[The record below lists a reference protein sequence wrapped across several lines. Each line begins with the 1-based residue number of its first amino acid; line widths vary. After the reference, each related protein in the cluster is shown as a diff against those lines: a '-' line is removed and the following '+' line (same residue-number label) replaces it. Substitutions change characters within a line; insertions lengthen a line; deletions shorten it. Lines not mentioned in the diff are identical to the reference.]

1 MCSPGRK
8 GRADLTSSPPSSH
21 LAAAVSTEC
30 PASPDGNRGGGL
42 RSLWHLS
49 RHLTARA
56 DDNHAAPPCLPR
68 REYPFPNLSG
78 TVQARVRFLA
88 YHRIKPHV
96 PPLVRAP
103 VNSFEFHR
111 CRRTP
116 QVGRL
121 TLSLGH
127 GTIIGPTASVHRLPR
142 GLPGY
147 LILFDTHAFE
157 LQRQCGAGRLPSQSG
172 FLVISKHF
180 TATPR
185 IPPASRALKAPSS
198 RRSAMVEPRHFTARL
213 RAGLRS
219 L

>member
-1 MCSPGRK
+1 M
-8 GRADLTSSPPSSH
+8 
-21 LAAAVSTEC
+21 
-30 PASPDGNRGGGL
+30 

-56 DDNHAAPPCLPR
+56 DDNHAAPTWPP
-68 REYPFPNLSG
+68 EGDPGLSG
-78 TVQARVRFLA
+78 SPATFQARVRFLA

-116 QVGRL
+116 QVGCL
-121 TLSLGH
+121 MVSLGH
-127 GTIIGPTASVHRLPR
+127 VPHRHTASIHRLPR

-157 LQRQCGAGRLPSQSG
+157 HQRQWRYSRLASQSE
-172 FLVISKHF
+172 FFVISKHF
-180 TATPR
+180 TATQR
-185 IPPASRALKAPSS
+185 IPP
-198 RRSAMVEPRHFTARL
+198 
-213 RAGLRS
+213 S
-219 L
+219 LCVFKTNSINGGPMLGIDILPLT

>member
-1 MCSPGRK
+1 M
-8 GRADLTSSPPSSH
+8 
-21 LAAAVSTEC
+21 AVSLEC
-30 PASPDGNRGGGL
+30 PALPDGNQQQGL

-56 DDNHAAPPCLPR
+56 DDNHAAPLYKSRRTGQSLAHPCR
-68 REYPFPNLSG
+68 
-78 TVQARVRFLA
+78 VQA
-88 YHRIKPHV
+88 HRIKPHV

-116 QVGRL
+116 QVEYL
-121 TLSLGH
+121 TISLGNRPSC
-127 GTIIGPTASVHRLPR
+127 GPTAGIQRLLC

-147 LILFDTHAFE
+147 LILFDTHTFE
-157 LQRQCGAGRLPSQSG
+157 PQRQLHSGHLPSRSE
-172 FLVISKHF
+172 FFVISMHF

-185 IPPASRALKAPSS
+185 IPASLRALKTLSFNCNYTVGPCT
-198 RRSAMVEPRHFTARL
+198 FTTDLKARL
-213 RAGLRS
+213 RS

>member
-1 MCSPGRK
+1 M
-8 GRADLTSSPPSSH
+8 
-21 LAAAVSTEC
+21 
-30 PASPDGNRGGGL
+30 

-56 DDNHAAPPCLPR
+56 DDNHAAPRSMSR
-68 REYPFPNLSG
+68 RTVLSLIHSYC
-78 TVQARVRFLA
+78 VRARVRFLA

-111 CRRTP
+111 CINN
-116 QVGRL
+116 
-121 TLSLGH
+121 SH
-127 GTIIGPTASVHRLPR
+127 TASIHRLPC

-147 LILFDTHAFE
+147 LILFDTRTFE
-157 LQRQCGAGRLPSQSG
+157 PQRQWRAGHLPSRSE
-172 FLVISKHF
+172 FFVISKHF

-185 IPPASRALKAPSS
+185 IPASLRALKACSFNCTPQ
-198 RRSAMVEPRHFTARL
+198 VEPAVFTTDL
-213 RAGLRS
+213 QAGLRS

>member
-1 MCSPGRK
+1 M
-8 GRADLTSSPPSSH
+8 
-21 LAAAVSTEC
+21 
-30 PASPDGNRGGGL
+30 

-56 DDNHAAPPCLPR
+56 DDNHAAPSQRPR
-68 REYPFPNLSG
+68 RASLSPNPSSAI
-78 TVQARVRFLA
+78 QARVRFLA

-116 QVGRL
+116 QVGCL
-121 TLSLGH
+121 TLSLGRLRQ
-127 GTIIGPTASVHRLPR
+127 TQTASIHRLPR

-157 LQRQCGAGRLPSQSG
+157 LQRQLRYSRLPSQSE
-172 FLVISKHF
+172 FFVISKHF

-185 IPPASRALKAPSS
+185 IPPTLCVLKKTSS
-198 RRSAMVEPRHFTARL
+198 RCSAEVEPLHFTTRL
-213 RAGLRS
+213 ISGLRS

>member
-21 LAAAVSTEC
+21 LTMAVPAEY
-30 PASPDGNRGGGL
+30 PASPDGNCRKGL

-56 DDNHAAPPCLPR
+56 DDNHAAPRKRLLLEKVFPPR
-68 REYPFPNLSG
+68 SEC
-78 TVQARVRFLA
+78 VQTRVRFLA

-116 QVGRL
+116 QVGHL
-121 TLSLGH
+121 TLSLGR
-127 GTIIGPTASVHRLPR
+127 RLYIADS
-142 GLPGY
+142 G
-147 LILFDTHAFE
+147 
-157 LQRQCGAGRLPSQSG
+157 CPS
-172 FLVISKHF
+172 F
-180 TATPR
+180 TVRTTRVSNP
-185 IPPASRALKAPSS
+185 
-198 RRSAMVEPRHFTARL
+198 V
-213 RAGLRS
+213 
-219 L
+219 

>member
-1 MCSPGRK
+1 MAVLSE
-8 GRADLTSSPPSSH
+8 SSAEP
-21 LAAAVSTEC
+21 VSNC
-30 PASPDGNRGGGL
+30 QQGL

-56 DDNHAAPPCLPR
+56 DDNHAAPPQESR
-68 REYPFPNLSG
+68 GTSSSLSLSPA
-78 TVQARVRFLA
+78 VQARVRFLA

-116 QVGRL
+116 QVGCL
-121 TLSLGH
+121 TLSLGRLRQ
-127 GTIIGPTASVHRLPR
+127 TQTASIHRLPR

-157 LQRQCGAGRLPSQSG
+157 LQRQLRYSRLPSQSE
-172 FLVISKHF
+172 FFVISKHF
-180 TATPR
+180 TATRR
-185 IPPASRALKAPSS
+185 IPPTSCALKSGSS
-198 RRSAMVEPRHFTARL
+198 RCNAQVEPRHFTTRL
-213 RAGLRS
+213 PNGLRS

>member
-21 LAAAVSTEC
+21 LTMAVSPEC
-30 PASPDGNRGGGL
+30 PALPDGNQGKGL

-56 DDNHAAPPCLPR
+56 DDNHAAPSQRPR
-68 REYPFPNLSG
+68 RASLSLNPSSAI
-78 TVQARVRFLA
+78 QARVRFLA

-116 QVGRL
+116 QVDNL
-121 TLSLGH
+121 TLSLR
-127 GTIIGPTASVHRLPR
+127 S
-142 GLPGY
+142 
-147 LILFDTHAFE
+147 ILYIAYAQ
-157 LQRQCGAGRLPSQSG
+157 LSS
-172 FLVISKHF
+172 F
-180 TATPR
+180 TAWTTRVSNP
-185 IPPASRALKAPSS
+185 
-198 RRSAMVEPRHFTARL
+198 V
-213 RAGLRS
+213 
-219 L
+219 

>member
-8 GRADLTSSPPSSH
+8 GRADLTSSPPSSR
-21 LAAAVSTEC
+21 LAAAVSPEC
-30 PASPDGNRGGGL
+30 PAPPDGNWREGL

-56 DDNHAAPPCLPR
+56 DDNHAAPPR
-68 REYPFPNLSG
+68 RSRRTPASPPAS
-78 TVQARVRFLA
+78 TAVQARVRFLA

-116 QVGRL
+116 QVGHSM
-121 TLSLGH
+121 LSLGRMPH
-127 GTIIGPTASVHRLPR
+127 NGQTAGVHRLPC

-147 LILFDTHAFE
+147 LILFDTRTFE
-157 LQRQCGAGRLPSQSG
+157 PQRQ
-172 FLVISKHF
+172 
-180 TATPR
+180 
-185 IPPASRALKAPSS
+185 
-198 RRSAMVEPRHFTARL
+198 
-213 RAGLRS
+213 
-219 L
+219 

>member
-1 MCSPGRK
+1 MCGPGRK

-21 LAAAVSTEC
+21 LAAAVSAEC
-30 PASPDGNRGGGL
+30 PASPDGNCGEGL

-56 DDNHAAPPCLPR
+56 DDNHAAPSQESR
-68 REYPFPNLSG
+68 G
-78 TVQARVRFLA
+78 TSSSLNHSPAIQARVRFLA

-116 QVGRL
+116 QVGCL

-127 GTIIGPTASVHRLPR
+127 RPQRPTTSIHRLPR

-157 LQRQCGAGRLPSQSG
+157 HQRQLRYSKLPSQSE
-172 FLVISKHF
+172 FFVISKHF

-185 IPPASRALKAPSS
+185 IPPTFGALKPPSS
-198 RRSAMVEPRHFTARL
+198 RCKSDVEHPHFTTRL
-213 RAGLRS
+213 RGGLRS